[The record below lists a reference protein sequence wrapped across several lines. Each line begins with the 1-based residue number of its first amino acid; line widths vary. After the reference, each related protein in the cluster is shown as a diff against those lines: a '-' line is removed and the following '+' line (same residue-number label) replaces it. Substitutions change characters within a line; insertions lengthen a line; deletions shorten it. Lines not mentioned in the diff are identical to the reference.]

1 MGIVSHI
8 LNLLFYTNFKTYL
21 NKTIMKNFTLLILLL
36 ITTVSI
42 TGCKKDKDEDS
53 GGIVGKWYLYSYINI
68 VYTNGK
74 VTDQTSQTAPD
85 RSNYIEFKSNG
96 TAADNEGDQFSYKIN
111 GTQLILKDL
120 EDGEEELY
128 EIKKINNTEL
138 VIFNELVQQAGSDQ
152 IKYTTETTF
161 KK

>member
-1 MGIVSHI
+1 
-8 LNLLFYTNFKTYL
+8 
-21 NKTIMKNFTLLILLL
+21 MKNFTLLLLL
-36 ITTVSI
+36 IATITI
-42 TGCKKDKDEDS
+42 TGCKKDKDEKAS
-53 GGIVGKWYLYSYINI
+53 GDIIGKWYLHSYINL

-74 VTDQTSQTAPD
+74 VTDQNSQTDPN

-96 TAADNEGDQFSYKIN
+96 NAADSYGEQFSYKIN

-128 EIKKINNTEL
+128 EIKKITSTEL
-138 VIFNELVQQAGSDQ
+138 VVYNESVQQDGSDQ
-152 IKYTTETTF
+152 YKYTTESTY